1 MSHATAGVVSAVAYP
16 TGKARGMRVV
26 ARVAGAVA
34 LGGAVVTVV
43 LASLVVV
50 LAAGGRLAESPWTR
64 K

>member
-1 MSHATAGVVSAVAYP
+1 
-16 TGKARGMRVV
+16 MRVV